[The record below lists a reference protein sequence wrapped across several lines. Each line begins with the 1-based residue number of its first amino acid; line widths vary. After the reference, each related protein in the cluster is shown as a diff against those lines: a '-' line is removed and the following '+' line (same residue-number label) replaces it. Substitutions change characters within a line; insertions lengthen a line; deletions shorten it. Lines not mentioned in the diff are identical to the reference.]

1 MAMSMYGL
9 FGYAAAS
16 RQAAEA
22 ASNAARMG
30 TKADQATAA
39 VNEVAERLDKL
50 SLVCLS
56 MWSLL
61 LEHTELTEEDL
72 MERVREIDAQD
83 GVADGKITRK
93 VQKCAKCG
101 RTMSPRHNKCL
112 YCGAEEL
119 KLSAFDEI
127 T

>member
-1 MAMSMYGL
+1 MYGM
-9 FGYAAAS
+9 FGYMAAAHSAQQAAAS
-16 RQAAEA
+16 ASRRGSAESA
-22 ASNAARMG
+22 NRSALEELSDRI
-30 TKADQATAA
+30 
-39 VNEVAERLDKL
+39 DKL

-72 MERVREIDAQD
+72 MRRVREIDLQD
-83 GVADGKITRK
+83 GVADGKVTRQI
-93 VQKCAKCG
+93 QKCGKCG
-101 RTMSPRHNKCL
+101 RTMSPKHNKCL
-112 YCGAEEL
+112 YCGAEDL